1 MTSFA
6 QVIGEPDAFRP
17 AVTMSAEF
25 AEIWLD
31 EVTRLYLLAFLLTA
45 EKAFAEECFAGAMDD
60 YVRSP
65 AAVAS
70 AWARGPGRI
79 GVIRRAVHLIRPL
92 PKSVHSWSYVQGRRP
107 LLSPSHQPFSAI
119 TSLGSFERFVLVLS
133 VLEGYSEEECACLLE
148 CDPADVRCSRDLAN
162 RLTSAFEGT
171 DEFSPDCDA
180 LPTTAALIHRH
191 CAMC

>member
-92 PKSVHSWSYVQGRRP
+92 PKSVHSRSRRS
-107 LLSPSHQPFSAI
+107 LRLARSSDSCWFSPSSKATRRKNAPVCWSA
-119 TSLGSFERFVLVLS
+119 TRQT
-133 VLEGYSEEECACLLE
+133 Y
-148 CDPADVRCSRDLAN
+148 
-162 RLTSAFEGT
+162 
-171 DEFSPDCDA
+171 DA
-180 LPTTAALIHRH
+180 AGIWPTG
-191 CAMC
+191 